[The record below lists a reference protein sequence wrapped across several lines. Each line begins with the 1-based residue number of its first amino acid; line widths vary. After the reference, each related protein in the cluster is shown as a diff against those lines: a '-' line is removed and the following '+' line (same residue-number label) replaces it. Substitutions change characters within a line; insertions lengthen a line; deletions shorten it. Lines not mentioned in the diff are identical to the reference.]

1 MKAYKC
7 ELCNKEFEQKSHYTK
22 HKNKK
27 TVCISKEQLS
37 DKIKSGK
44 IKKELVLKKKDGTI
58 IWSRKEELKNKLID
72 EDNKE
77 SENLKS
83 QFDTLI
89 KQCHQILYNNGAIVG
104 KKAMDDIM
112 KLLTLKLLQPLF
124 KDDGC
129 LKKEYDIYFDNE
141 SNVMKKKIEK
151 SYNQCINMTLLANSP
166 NIGNDWKN
174 LVNNLLFK
182 IIPNIY
188 DENDTTFN
196 GSEKAIKFIIDK
208 IEQCNVFSKLL
219 KEKDG
224 IKYYDSISGQI
235 YEYFMNK
242 YVSGGGKDLGQF
254 FTPRYMIDTMIYG
267 LEIEKYV
274 DINKDTTIYDPCAGS
289 GGFLTRLFNCFPK
302 KINPTNI
309 YGGEV
314 EKDTMKFC
322 ISNLLLT
329 TSTFCRNLVN
339 DNSILYEDGK
349 KHDIIFTNPPFGTS
363 MQYGQHTV
371 KEGSKNIK
379 KDGLMEEYNN
389 KYKEDDRETEFK
401 DIYPVKTND
410 GACLFTQKCVH
421 KLKDNGLLSIVLPDG
436 QLFFGK
442 NFRKFRK
449 WLSEQINIRYII
461 QAPSGT
467 FEHAGIK
474 TCVIMATKDKQT
486 EKIQFLKTDKECNYL
501 EKIVEIDS
509 DDLMLG
515 EYSLDPKDYL
525 EDEYLGKMMEGSCVE
540 WKALGDVCEYKKGK
554 HSSSKT
560 KINKN
565 GKSKFIT
572 VAFEEKWNN
581 TDIMDDDNEALFI
594 SNVSSGKVWPLHYYN
609 GKYAYCNLLW
619 KLNHNNNINTKYL
632 YYFLKTHVQNNIMDK
647 YIKGSANKS
656 LNKDQINKLKIP
668 IPSLEI
674 QQKIVIELD
683 QLEEYTKALKQ
694 VLEHTKKAKEI
705 YQRCALIDDI
715 RKLLKGCEWKPL
727 GDVCEFVPGKRIKS
741 KYGLNTGKY
750 PLFYCSILGNL
761 YTNEY
766 TYDQEGIM
774 INKTNGSGR
783 CMVYYYNGKYS
794 VGESTHHIKS
804 NIANNKYI
812 YYDLFNNIPK
822 LESKYEGAN
831 QKSLSNNNL
840 QKIKIPIPSLE
851 IQEKCIKVYQQK
863 EIKLHEYD
871 KEIEKIE
878 NNIKHNQEL
887 GKQVIAYYITEDT
900 LSNTNQSDKLIEQDS
915 DDNILS
921 QDEELNNSSDE
932 ESNNS
937 SDEESNNSS
946 DEELINLKKIKHK

>member
-27 TVCISKEQLS
+27 TICISKEQLS

-89 KQCHQILYNNGAIVG
+89 KQCHQILYNNSAIVG

-329 TSTFCRNLVN
+329 TSTFCKNLVN
-339 DNSILYEDGK
+339 ENSILYEDDE

-371 KEGSKNIK
+371 KEGGKNIK

-389 KYKEDDRETEFK
+389 KYHEDDRETEFK

-540 WKALGDVCEYKKGK
+540 WKALGDMCDFKAGKFNSKDMNNKGNIPFYNSNADNPVGTYDKYCFEYDKYLILTKDGGAGANKYGDNIGLGK
-554 HSSSKT
+554 VFKVSGKSAATTHQLAL
-560 KINKN
+560 ILNNKN
-565 GKSKFIT
+565 
-572 VAFEEKWNN
+572 AQY
-581 TDIMDDDNEALFI
+581 DYLY
-594 SNVSSGKVWPLHYYN
+594 LY
-609 GKYAYCNLLW
+609 LR
-619 KLNHNNNINTKYL
+619 NTK
-632 YYFLKTHVQNNIMDK
+632 NNIMDLARYTTGLGCINSNK
-647 YIKGSANKS
+647 IK
-656 LNKDQINKLKIP
+656 QFKIP

-674 QQKIVIELD
+674 QQKIVTELD

-694 VLEHTKKAKEI
+694 VLEHTKKTKEI
-705 YQRCALIDDI
+705 YQRCAFIEDI
-715 RKLLKGCEWKPL
+715 RKLLEGCEWKPL

-840 QKIKIPIPSLE
+840 QKIKIPIPSIE

-900 LSNTNQSDKLIEQDS
+900 LSNTNQLDKLIDQDS
-915 DDNILS
+915 DNEQLS
-921 QDEELNNSSDE
+921 QDEELNSS
-932 ESNNS
+932 N
-937 SDEESNNSS
+937 EESNNSS
-946 DEELINLKKIKHK
+946 DEELINLKKIKNK